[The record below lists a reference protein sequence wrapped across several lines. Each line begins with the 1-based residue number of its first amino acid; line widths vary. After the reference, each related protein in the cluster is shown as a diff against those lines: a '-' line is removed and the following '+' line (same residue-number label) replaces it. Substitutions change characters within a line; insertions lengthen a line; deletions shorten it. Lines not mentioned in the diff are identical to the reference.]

1 MEKIVIGLLAALTTI
16 FSLYLVRIINK
27 RSTPQN
33 TIELQRFDVME
44 CGPFSGQSVYYK
56 KKLEVLI

>member
-1 MEKIVIGLLAALTTI
+1 MIVIGLLAALTTI

-44 CGPFSGQSVYYK
+44 CGPFSRQSGFYK
-56 KKLEVLI
+56 KKLELLI

>member
-1 MEKIVIGLLAALTTI
+1 MIVIGLLAALTTI

-44 CGPFSGQSVYYK
+44 CGPFSGQSGFYK
-56 KKLEVLI
+56 KTLEVLI

>member
-1 MEKIVIGLLAALTTI
+1 MEMIVIGLLAALTTI

-44 CGPFSGQSVYYK
+44 CGPFSGQSGFHK

>member
-1 MEKIVIGLLAALTTI
+1 MIVIGILAALTTI

-44 CGPFSGQSVYYK
+44 CGPFSGQSRFYK

>member
-1 MEKIVIGLLAALTTI
+1 MIVIGLLAALTTI

-44 CGPFSGQSVYYK
+44 CGPFSGQSGFYK
-56 KKLEVLI
+56 KKLDGLI

>member
-1 MEKIVIGLLAALTTI
+1 MIVIGLLAALTTI

-44 CGPFSGQSVYYK
+44 CGPFSGQSGFYK
-56 KKLEVLI
+56 KNLEVLI

>member
-1 MEKIVIGLLAALTTI
+1 MIVIGLLAALTTI

-44 CGPFSGQSVYYK
+44 CGPFSGQSGFNK

>member
-1 MEKIVIGLLAALTTI
+1 MIVIGLLAALTTI

-44 CGPFSGQSVYYK
+44 CGQFSGQSGFYK

>member
-1 MEKIVIGLLAALTTI
+1 MIVIGLLAALTTI

-33 TIELQRFDVME
+33 TIELQRFDVLE
-44 CGPFSGQSVYYK
+44 CGPFAGQSGFHK

>member
-1 MEKIVIGLLAALTTI
+1 MELIVIGLLAALTTI
-16 FSLYLVRIINK
+16 CSLYLVRIINK

-44 CGPFSGQSVYYK
+44 CGPFSGQSGFYK